1 MSGNGIELRTLPL
14 QRSKS
19 DSPRKSKSVVIK
31 SKETSGPKAK
41 ADKAVEVLTG
51 RSSGIVIGFNKKRGR
66 KVDENMNTAKKT
78 EKKTGFREW
87 FTKSP
92 KPQKPKLS
100 DQPKPESMQ
109 VGPIV
114 ERLQKQSAYL
124 HATLQEENAKGATYK
139 KSTEEFSFHNE
150 DFTHKRHLL
159 QNHSRPTWCD
169 VCEDFIWG
177 IYRSAIRCKCKY
189 SETSVGVESLSSRCR
204 LEQHEVS
211 RSTWSF
217 CNLFSIT
224 CSESVIQ
231 IQENHLK
238 IKIILSCQLLNELL
252 TCD

>member
-51 RSSGIVIGFNKKRGR
+51 RSSGIVIGFNKKRGK

-78 EKKTGFREW
+78 DKKTGFREW

-100 DQPKPESMQ
+100 DQPRPESMQ

-189 SETSVGVESLSSRCR
+189 SETSVGVENSCSSFKM
-204 LEQHEVS
+204 QPG
-211 RSTWSF
+211 T
-217 CNLFSIT
+217 T
-224 CSESVIQ
+224 
-231 IQENHLK
+231 
-238 IKIILSCQLLNELL
+238 
-252 TCD
+252 